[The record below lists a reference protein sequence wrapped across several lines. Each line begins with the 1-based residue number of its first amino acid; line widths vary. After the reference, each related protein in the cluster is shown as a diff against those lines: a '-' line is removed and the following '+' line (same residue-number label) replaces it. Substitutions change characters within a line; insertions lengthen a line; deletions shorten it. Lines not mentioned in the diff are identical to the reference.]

1 VKRQPDDQPRER
13 ATHPCPNCKQS
24 MRLVGIEDAPGIDG
38 RTAELLTFQ
47 CRCGQVIAAMMQ

>member
-1 VKRQPDDQPRER
+1 LKRQPEDQPRER

-38 RTAELLTFQ
+38 RIELFTFQ
-47 CRCGQVIAAMMQ
+47 CGCGQVLATMMQ